1 MDENSQVE
9 SYTER
14 CEAREDTGRGDKAL
28 RGEGHTELV
37 KDHTT
42 SGAGTVQASQ
52 TCSVLAVVVLT

>member
-1 MDENSQVE
+1 ME

-42 SGAGTVQASQ
+42 SGAGTDSKPAR
-52 TCSVLAVVVLT
+52 LAQFWQ